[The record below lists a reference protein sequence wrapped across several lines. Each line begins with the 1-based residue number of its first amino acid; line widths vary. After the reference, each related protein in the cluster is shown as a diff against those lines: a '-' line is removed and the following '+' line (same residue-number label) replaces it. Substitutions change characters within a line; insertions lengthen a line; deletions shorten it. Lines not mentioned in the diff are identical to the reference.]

1 MGGISHAPSVIIK
14 STQFRQ
20 QPQVVKVEEEARRRY
35 LKEASEKKEFL
46 MKLEDLENKGVQL
59 SRGYNMSDTIEDIK
73 YEYDKQIKKRNT
85 K

>member
-1 MGGISHAPSVIIK
+1 
-14 STQFRQ
+14 
-20 QPQVVKVEEEARRRY
+20 
-35 LKEASEKKEFL
+35 

-73 YEYDKQIKKRNT
+73 YEYDKQIKKKKFKIVLNFQE